1 MRTFWRLLGFLRP
14 YRRGVTVS
22 FLLAAFAMGTG
33 VLIPYLVG
41 RTVNEIEQGG
51 VDLWPLALAV
61 AGAGLFRLAFSVSRR
76 LVAGRVSLGVE
87 YDLRNRMYE
96 HLHSLELAFF
106 DRQQTGQLMS
116 RSTVDL
122 QSVRFFLGYGLIFIV
137 QSALTILIA
146 AGVMLAVDPVLA
158 AVALAPMPFVIW
170 VSFRYGRRNRP
181 ASQEVQQRI
190 AELTAE
196 AEENISGVR
205 VVKAFAQE
213 ERQLR
218 RFSRAVAR
226 VFDQSMVSTRLRA
239 FYAPFIGFL
248 PQLGLAGVL
257 FVGGRQA
264 INGSLAVGD
273 FVAFYGYVLLLTSP
287 MRMLGFAL
295 GMAQRAVASGAR
307 VFELLDRAPELTAPE
322 GAPPLP
328 AGDGRVELRGV
339 TFGYDGEPVLRDID
353 LTVEPGR
360 TVALVGPT
368 GSGKTTLVMLIPR
381 LYDTDEG
388 SVLVDGVDVRSVD
401 PTSLRREVAVVSDD
415 AFLFSATLGDNIAYA
430 RPDAS
435 DEEVLAAARR
445 AGPQRARRRAAR
457 RPRHAGRRARAH
469 ALGRA
474 APARGDRPGTAR
486 RAAHPHPRRRHLE
499 RRRDHREPHQGGTA
513 RGHGGPHHVRD
524 RAPALHDRAR
534 RRGGRARER
543 PSRGARQPRPA
554 GRRLAALPRDR
565 GEGTAGSGLPH
576 PRRSRARGGGPV
588 SARQIFRAVRGEP
601 RRLGKLR
608 HLLTLLRPY
617 RGRVIVMLLALLVA
631 TAAALVP
638 PYLAGL
644 AIDAGIDEGDLN
656 ALTLILIAFVAAALI
671 NWGAT
676 YVQTYLINWVGQRA
690 LQDLRIQLFEHLQRL
705 SIGFY
710 SRNKAGVLIS
720 RLTND
725 VQALDQLVTEGI
737 QTLFSSTLTLIGTAV
752 ILLVLDPSLALVT
765 FLTFPVLLVGSVIFR
780 IASTGAYRLTREK
793 IAQVTAYLQETLS
806 GVRVVRAFG
815 QEPRHRRRFAELND
829 EHRDANMRT
838 VHLNAAYFP
847 SVELL
852 SAVATAAILLYGGN
866 QVLDEEVTI
875 GVLASFVFYLQTFFD
890 PIQSLSQLYT
900 TYQAGMAALDKI
912 FELLDEEPDLGDRPG
927 ARRAAAR
934 ARGDRVRRR
943 ELLVRRG
950 GRGAR
955 AR

>member
-61 AGAGLFRLAFSVSRR
+61 AGAGLFRLGFSVSRR

-181 ASQEVQQRI
+181 ATQEVQQRI

-273 FVAFYGYVLLLTSP
+273 FVAFYGYVLMLTSP

-388 SVLVDGVDVRSVD
+388 SVLVDGVDVRTVD

-435 DEEVLAAARR
+435 DEEILAAARR
-445 AGPQRARRRAAR
+445 AG
-457 RPRHAGRRARAH
+457 
-469 ALGRA
+469 LSELV
-474 APARGDRPGTAR
+474 D
-486 RAAHPHPRRRHLE
+486 
-499 RRRDHREPHQGGTA
+499 D
-513 RGHGGPHHVRD
+513 
-524 RAPALHDRAR
+524 
-534 RRGGRARER
+534 
-543 PSRGARQPRPA
+543 
-554 GRRLAALPRDR
+554 LPD
-565 GEGTAGSGLPH
+565 GLD
-576 PRRSRARGGGPV
+576 
-588 SARQIFRAVRGEP
+588 
-601 RRLGKLR
+601 
-608 HLLTLLRPY
+608 T
-617 RGRVIVMLLALLVA
+617 
-631 TAAALVP
+631 
-638 PYLAGL
+638 
-644 AIDAGIDEGDLN
+644 
-656 ALTLILIAFVAAALI
+656 
-671 NWGAT
+671 
-676 YVQTYLINWVGQRA
+676 
-690 LQDLRIQLFEHLQRL
+690 
-705 SIGFY
+705 
-710 SRNKAGVLIS
+710 
-720 RLTND
+720 
-725 VQALDQLVTEGI
+725 
-737 QTLFSSTLTLIGTAV
+737 
-752 ILLVLDPSLALVT
+752 
-765 FLTFPVLLVGSVIFR
+765 LVGER
-780 IASTGAYRLTREK
+780 GL
-793 IAQVTAYLQETLS
+793 TLS
-806 GVRVVRAFG
+806 GGQRQRVAIARALLA
-815 QEPRHRRRFAELND
+815 EPRILILDDATSSVDATTENRIKEALREVMEGRTTFVIAHRLSTIALAD
-829 EHRDANMRT
+829 E
-838 VHLNAAYFP
+838 V
-847 SVELL
+847 V
-852 SAVATAAILLYGGN
+852 
-866 QVLDEEVTI
+866 VLENGRV
-875 GVLASFVFYLQTFFD
+875 
-890 PIQSLSQLYT
+890 
-900 TYQAGMAALDKI
+900 
-912 FELLDEEPDLGDRPG
+912 
-927 ARRAAAR
+927 AAR
-934 ARGDRVRRR
+934 GSHAQLVDDSPLYR
-943 ELLVRRG
+943 EIAEKGLPDQVFLTRDDPEREVAG
-950 GRGAR
+950 L
-955 AR
+955 

>member
-1 MRTFWRLLGFLRP
+1 VRTFWRLLGFLRP

-22 FLLAAFAMGTG
+22 FLLAAFAMATG

-181 ASQEVQQRI
+181 ATQEVQQRI

-264 INGSLAVGD
+264 INGSLATGD
-273 FVAFYGYVLLLTSP
+273 FVAFYGYVLMLTSP

-307 VFELLDRAPELTAPE
+307 VFELLDRRPELTAPE

-339 TFGYDGEPVLRDID
+339 TFGYDGEPVLRDVD
-353 LTVEPGR
+353 LSVEPGR

-381 LYDTDEG
+381 LYDVDEG
-388 SVLVDGVDVRSVD
+388 SVLVDGVDVRSAD

-415 AFLFSATLGDNIAYA
+415 AFLFSASLGDNIAYA
-430 RPDAS
+430 RPEAS
-435 DEEVLAAARR
+435 DEEILAAAHR
-445 AGPQRARRRAAR
+445 AG
-457 RPRHAGRRARAH
+457 
-469 ALGRA
+469 LGELL
-474 APARGDRPGTAR
+474 D
-486 RAAHPHPRRRHLE
+486 
-499 RRRDHREPHQGGTA
+499 D
-513 RGHGGPHHVRD
+513 
-524 RAPALHDRAR
+524 
-534 RRGGRARER
+534 
-543 PSRGARQPRPA
+543 
-554 GRRLAALPRDR
+554 LPD
-565 GEGTAGSGLPH
+565 GLD
-576 PRRSRARGGGPV
+576 
-588 SARQIFRAVRGEP
+588 
-601 RRLGKLR
+601 
-608 HLLTLLRPY
+608 T
-617 RGRVIVMLLALLVA
+617 
-631 TAAALVP
+631 
-638 PYLAGL
+638 
-644 AIDAGIDEGDLN
+644 
-656 ALTLILIAFVAAALI
+656 
-671 NWGAT
+671 
-676 YVQTYLINWVGQRA
+676 
-690 LQDLRIQLFEHLQRL
+690 
-705 SIGFY
+705 
-710 SRNKAGVLIS
+710 
-720 RLTND
+720 
-725 VQALDQLVTEGI
+725 
-737 QTLFSSTLTLIGTAV
+737 
-752 ILLVLDPSLALVT
+752 
-765 FLTFPVLLVGSVIFR
+765 LVGER
-780 IASTGAYRLTREK
+780 GL
-793 IAQVTAYLQETLS
+793 TLS
-806 GVRVVRAFG
+806 GGQRQRVAIARALLA
-815 QEPRHRRRFAELND
+815 EPRILILDDATSSVDATTENRIKEALREVMEGRTTFVIAHRLSTIALAD
-829 EHRDANMRT
+829 E
-838 VHLNAAYFP
+838 V
-847 SVELL
+847 V
-852 SAVATAAILLYGGN
+852 
-866 QVLDEEVTI
+866 VLENGRV
-875 GVLASFVFYLQTFFD
+875 
-890 PIQSLSQLYT
+890 
-900 TYQAGMAALDKI
+900 
-912 FELLDEEPDLGDRPG
+912 
-927 ARRAAAR
+927 AAR
-934 ARGDRVRRR
+934 GSHAQLVDDSPLYR
-943 ELLVRRG
+943 EIAEKGLPDQVFLTRDDPEREVAG
-950 GRGAR
+950 L
-955 AR
+955 